1 MDFVLLGFGV
11 GALLILTGRAVRA
24 YGPRYRRQQLDT
36 AVPFATFSAGLTW
49 RRICRG
55 GGLVATFAG
64 VFLCLLTLFLLVAG
78 VSDRSGMVIVVFSL
92 LGTLIAVGIWALL
105 FSRPEWRRAERSP
118 VVAPVESRRD
128 PAAGARFDAAASW
141 PVAAAATDD
150 DSGSRPA
157 ATEPIET
164 SEGEAAAAVN
174 WPRRDAHEA
183 HEHDQANR
191 AVSSTMH

>member
-1 MDFVLLGFGV
+1 MLLGFGV

-24 YGPRYRRQQLDT
+24 YGPRYRRQQLDPG
-36 AVPFATFSAGLTW
+36 VPFATFASGLIW
-49 RRICRG
+49 RRSCRG
-55 GGLVATFAG
+55 GGLVATLAG
-64 VFLCLLTLFLLVAG
+64 VFLCLLTLFLLFAG

-128 PAAGARFDAAASW
+128 PAADPRFDAAAASW

-150 DSGSRPA
+150 DSASRPVA
-157 ATEPIET
+157 AEPVET

-174 WPRRDAHEA
+174 WPRRDAREA

-191 AVSSTMH
+191 VVSSTMH